1 MFLQRG
7 HVLLE
12 LVLNHLYWREEE
24 EGVAPIISN
33 AENFWLHSQAITHPF
48 LGRDKAF
55 PVSKQSSL

>member
-33 AENFWLHSQAITHPF
+33 AGTFWLHSQAITHPF
-48 LGRDKAF
+48 LGRDRAF
-55 PVSKQSSL
+55 PVSIQYGL